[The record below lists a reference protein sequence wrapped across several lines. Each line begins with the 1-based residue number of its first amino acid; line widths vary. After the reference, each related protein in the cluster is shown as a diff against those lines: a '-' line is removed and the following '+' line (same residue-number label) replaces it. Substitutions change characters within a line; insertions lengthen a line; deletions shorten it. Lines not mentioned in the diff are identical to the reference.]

1 MSRTIVVGLDGSP
14 ESLAAAAWAA
24 DEALRRGAALRL
36 VHVDEPELRPPS
48 WPVPGGDR
56 RAVLDGVLTERA
68 ADLTARHPGLRV
80 TLERLTGVPGE
91 ELAELSGG
99 TDLIVLGSRGLGR
112 ISGFVTGSVAG
123 ATVARAGCPVALVRA
138 AGAEGTGT
146 VLLGLALPEPADAL
160 ITFAFEEA
168 ERRGAELLAVHAWN
182 VPSVAELA
190 PGGGYLPGSQG
201 PGVDAGVLAAVG
213 ADSERRA
220 SAVLAPW
227 RAKYPE
233 VAVRERVTRG
243 RAARLLLE
251 EAPDAALV
259 VTGRRMR
266 TTRLGAHI
274 GPVTHALIHH
284 CPAPLVVVP
293 HE

>member
-1 MSRTIVVGLDGSP
+1 MSRAIVVGLDGSP

-48 WPVPGGDR
+48 WPVQGADR
-56 RAVLDGVLTERA
+56 RAALDGVLTERA

-80 TLERLTGVPGE
+80 TLERLSGVPGV
-91 ELAELSGG
+91 ELAELSGA
-99 TDLIVLGSRGLGR
+99 TDLVVLGSRGLGR

-146 VLLGLALPEPADAL
+146 VLLGLDLRDSADEL
-160 ITFAFEEA
+160 ITFAFDEA
-168 ERRGAELLAVHAWN
+168 ERRGAELLAVHAWD
-182 VPSVAELA
+182 VPSLAELA
-190 PGGGYLPGSQG
+190 PSGIDP
-201 PGVDAGVLAAVG
+201 GVLAAVG
-213 ADSERRA
+213 ADSARRV
-220 SAVLAPW
+220 SAVLGPW
-227 RAKYPE
+227 RTKYPD

-243 RAARLLLE
+243 RAAQLLVE

-266 TTRLGAHI
+266 VTRLGAHI